1 MKSDPLLMYTMVD
14 DQQRLAAVR
23 RTGLLDAPN
32 EERFDRLTRLACRL
46 LRVPTA
52 LVSLMDADR
61 QFYVSAQGLPEPWAG
76 MREAPLSHSFCRS
89 VVTTGLP
96 LVVDNA
102 AADPRL
108 RNNPAV
114 RDLGIVAYLAVP
126 LALPSGT
133 IVGALCVV
141 DGIPRTW
148 DAPEQEALNDLAG
161 AVMAEIAAGLRHQE
175 LEAAGAALRDSEA
188 RLRLALEAGQLAFW
202 ELDLVSG
209 KVVRASFHD
218 QIFGYATPL
227 PEWSYR
233 AFLSHVLPDDREE
246 VERVYKRVIQ
256 DRIDTPVECR
266 IRRAGD
272 GEVRWI
278 EVHGQPYRGPDGQV
292 IRVHGVLCDI
302 TNRKQT
308 QAALR
313 DGEAR
318 LRSILENVPDAIVV
332 IDGQEKIESFS
343 TAAER
348 LFGYAAGEVIGR
360 NVFMLMAGR
369 EHSDLPAGSAA
380 AGKRAVI
387 GTGGVLTG
395 RRKDG
400 SAFPVELAV
409 GEVRADGRLLRTC
422 FLRDLSEW
430 QATEARLQ
438 ELQAEL
444 LHVSR
449 LSAAGEI
456 ASALAHELNQPLTA
470 ITSAIRAAQRRFA
483 AMPHADTAESTKI
496 HEAMKLAAEQALR
509 AGQIVRHLREFV
521 TPGDADR
528 RLEDLPRL
536 VEEAAGLALVG
547 ARERGIDVTFRFDPG
562 LPPVVVDRIQVQQ
575 VLLNLVRNA
584 LEAMTADEGT
594 GGGATRRRELV
605 VAAALAAPDLVV
617 IEVAD
622 TGPGLE
628 PEVAGRLFDSF
639 VSTKRGG
646 MGMGL
651 SISRTIIEAHGG
663 SLWAEPNAAGG
674 TVFRFTLPAAP
685 PPDRVAAGQNMVAA
699 GAPPGAE
706 IER

>member
-1 MKSDPLLMYTMVD
+1 MKNDPLLMHTRVH

-46 LRVPTA
+46 LRVPIA

-61 QFYVSAQGLPEPWAG
+61 QFYVSAQGLPQPWAG
-76 MREAPLSHSFCRS
+76 LRETPLSHSFCRS

-96 LVVDNA
+96 LAVNDA
-102 AADPRL
+102 SADHRL
-108 RNNPAV
+108 RNHPAI
-114 RDLGIVAYLAVP
+114 RDLGVVACLAVP
-126 LALPSGT
+126 LALPDGAF
-133 IVGALCVV
+133 VGALCVV
-141 DGIPRTW
+141 DRRPRAW
-148 DAPEQEALNDLAG
+148 DATDQEALTDLAG

-175 LEAAGAALRDSEA
+175 LEHAGMALRDSEA

-209 KVVRASFHD
+209 KVIRASLHD

-227 PEWSYR
+227 PEWNYT
-233 AFLSHVLPDDREE
+233 AFLSHVLPEDREG
-246 VERVYKRVIQ
+246 VERVYQRVIRN
-256 DRIDTPVECR
+256 RIDTPVECR
-266 IRRAGD
+266 IRRAD
-272 GEVRWI
+272 NGEIRWI
-278 EVHGQPYRGPDGQV
+278 EIHGQPDRGPDGQV
-292 IRVHGVLCDI
+292 IRLHGVLYDI
-302 TNRKQT
+302 TTRKQT
-308 QAALR
+308 EAALR
-313 DGEAR
+313 DSEAR
-318 LRSILENVPDAIVV
+318 LRSILDAVPDAMVV
-332 IDGQEKIESFS
+332 IDAQDQIKSFS

-348 LFGYAAGEVIGR
+348 LFGHAAGEVIGQ
-360 NVFMLMAGR
+360 NVAMLMVGR
-369 EHSDLPAGSAA
+369 DHPDRPNDSAA
-380 AGKRAVI
+380 AGKGAVI
-387 GTGGVLTG
+387 GAGGMLAC

-400 SAFPVELAV
+400 SVFPVECAV
-409 GEVRADGRLLRTC
+409 GEVHADGRQLRTC

-470 ITSAIRAAQRRFA
+470 VTSAIRAAQRRFA
-483 AMPHADTAESTKI
+483 AMPHAGVGEPAKI

-547 ARERGIDVTFRFDPG
+547 ARERGIVVTFHFDPG

-584 LEAMTADEGT
+584 LEAMTANEAAGGT
-594 GGGATRRRELV
+594 AARRRELV
-605 VAAALAAPDLVV
+605 IAASLAAPDLVV

-628 PEVAGRLFDSF
+628 PDVAGRLFDSF
-639 VSTKRGG
+639 VSTKPAG

-651 SISRTIIEAHGG
+651 SISRTIIRAHGG
-663 SLWAEPNAAGG
+663 SLWAEPGSAGG
-674 TVFRFTLPAAP
+674 AVFRFTLPAAP
-685 PPDRVAAGQNMVAA
+685 PPDRGVAG
-699 GAPPGAE
+699 
-706 IER
+706 

>member
-1 MKSDPLLMYTMVD
+1 MINGPLLMHTMVD

-46 LRVPTA
+46 LRVPIA

-76 MREAPLSHSFCRS
+76 LREAPLSHSFCRS

-96 LVVDNA
+96 LAV
-102 AADPRL
+102 ADASANPRL
-108 RNNPAV
+108 RNNPAIQ
-114 RDLGIVAYLAVP
+114 DLGVVAYLAVP
-126 LALPSGT
+126 LALPDGA

-141 DGIPRTW
+141 DGRPRTW
-148 DAPEQEALNDLAG
+148 DAKEQEALTDLAG

-175 LEAAGAALRDSEA
+175 LVASDMALRDSEV

-209 KVVRASFHD
+209 NVVRASLHD
-218 QIFGYATPL
+218 QIFGYAKPL
-227 PEWSYR
+227 PEWSYKV
-233 AFLSHVLPDDREE
+233 FLSHVLPEDRAE
-246 VERVYKRVIQ
+246 VDRVYEMVIR
-256 DRIDTPVECR
+256 DRIDAPVECR
-266 IRRAGD
+266 IRRADD

-278 EVHGQPYRGPDGQV
+278 EVHGQPYRGPNGQV
-292 IRVHGVLCDI
+292 IRLHGVLCDI
-302 TNRKQT
+302 THRKQT

-313 DGEAR
+313 DSEAR
-318 LRSILENVPDAIVV
+318 LRSILETVPDAMVV
-332 IDGQEKIESFS
+332 IDEQERIESFS

-360 NVFMLMAGR
+360 DVSMLMTGR
-369 EHSDLPAGSAA
+369 EHSDHPGAYGATRKSAA
-380 AGKRAVI
+380 V
-387 GTGGVLTG
+387 TGGVLAG
-395 RRKDG
+395 RRKGG

-409 GEVRADGRLLRTC
+409 GEVHADGKRLRTC
-422 FLRDLSEW
+422 FVRDLSEW

-483 AMPHADTAESTKI
+483 STWHGEARESTRI
-496 HEAMKLAAEQALR
+496 HEAMNLAAEQALR

-521 TPGDADR
+521 TPGDTDL
-528 RLEDLPRL
+528 RLEDVPSLI
-536 VEEAAGLALVG
+536 EEAAGLALVG
-547 ARERGIDVTFRFDPG
+547 ARERGVHVTFRFNPG

-584 LEAMTADEGT
+584 FEAMTAEEAA
-594 GGGATRRRELV
+594 GGAVSRPRELV
-605 VAAALAAPDLVV
+605 IAATLAAPNLVV

-622 TGPGLE
+622 TGPGLA

-639 VSTKRGG
+639 VSTKAGG

-663 SLWAEPNAAGG
+663 VLWAEPGPKGG
-674 TVFRFTLPAAP
+674 AVFR
-685 PPDRVAAGQNMVAA
+685 
-699 GAPPGAE
+699 
-706 IER
+706 

>member
-1 MKSDPLLMYTMVD
+1 MTDRRLPMHTMAD
-14 DQQRLAAVR
+14 DQQRVAAVR
-23 RTGLLDAPN
+23 RTGLLDVPN
-32 EERFDRLTRLACRL
+32 EERFDKLTRLACHL
-46 LRVPTA
+46 LRVPIA

-76 MREAPLSHSFCRS
+76 LREAPLSHSFCRS
-89 VVTTGLP
+89 VLQTGRP
-96 LVVDNA
+96 LAVSNA
-102 AADPRL
+102 PADARL
-108 RNNPAV
+108 QNNPAIQ
-114 RDLGIVAYLAVP
+114 DLGVVAFLAVP
-126 LALPSGT
+126 LALPNGA

-141 DGIPRTW
+141 DSRPRNW
-148 DAPEQEALNDLAG
+148 DAVEVAALTDLAG
-161 AVMAEIAAGLRHQE
+161 AVMAEIAAGLRHRE
-175 LEAAGAALRDSEA
+175 LEATDAALRESEA

-202 ELDLVSG
+202 ELDLMSG

-218 QIFGYATPL
+218 KIFGYAKPL
-227 PEWSYR
+227 PEWNYET
-233 AFLSHVLPDDREE
+233 FLSHVLPEDRED
-246 VERVYKRVIQ
+246 VERVYQRVIR
-256 DRIDTPVECR
+256 DRIDSPVECR

-278 EVHGQPYRGPDGQV
+278 EVRGQPHRGPDGQV
-292 IRVHGVLCDI
+292 IRLHGVLCDI
-302 TNRKQT
+302 TDRKQT

-313 DGEAR
+313 DSEAR
-318 LRSILENVPDAIVV
+318 LRSILETVPDAMV
-332 IDGQEKIESFS
+332 IIDEQEKIESFS

-348 LFGYAAGEVIGR
+348 LFGYAAGEVIGQD
-360 NVFMLMAGR
+360 VSMLMTPR
-369 EHSDLPAGSAA
+369 EPSDRPTGYGPT
-380 AGKRAVI
+380 GKSPIVDSSGALV
-387 GTGGVLTG
+387 G

-409 GEVRADGRLLRTC
+409 GEVHGRRLRTC

-470 ITSAIRAAQRRFA
+470 VTSAIRAAQRRLA
-483 AMPHADTAESTKI
+483 AVSRAEAWDPTRI
-496 HEAMKLAAEQALR
+496 DDAMNLAAEQALR

-521 TPGDADR
+521 TPGDSDR
-528 RLEDLPRL
+528 HLEDLPRL
-536 VEEAAGLALVG
+536 VGEAAGLALVG
-547 ARERGIDVTFRFDPG
+547 ARERGIYVTFRFAPG

-584 LEAMTADEGT
+584 LEAMTGDEVDH
-594 GGGATRRRELV
+594 GGGLRPREV
-605 VAAALAAPDLVV
+605 VIAVALAAPELVV

-622 TGPGLE
+622 TGPGLA
-628 PEVAGRLFDSF
+628 PDVAGRLFDSF
-639 VSTKRGG
+639 VSTKPRG

-663 SLWAEPNAAGG
+663 RLWAEPNPRGG
-674 TVFRFTLPAAP
+674 AVFRFTLPAAP
-685 PPDRVAAGQNMVAA
+685 PLDTIAVC
-699 GAPPGAE
+699 
-706 IER
+706 

>member
-1 MKSDPLLMYTMVD
+1 MINGPLLMHTMVD

-46 LRVPTA
+46 LRVPIA

-76 MREAPLSHSFCRS
+76 LREAPLSHSFCRS

-96 LVVDNA
+96 LAV
-102 AADPRL
+102 ADASANPRL
-108 RNNPAV
+108 RNNPAIQ
-114 RDLGIVAYLAVP
+114 DLGVVAYLAVP
-126 LALPSGT
+126 LALPDGA

-141 DGIPRTW
+141 DGRPRTW
-148 DAPEQEALNDLAG
+148 DAKEQEALTDLAG

-175 LEAAGAALRDSEA
+175 LVASDMALRDSEV

-209 KVVRASFHD
+209 NVVRASLHD
-218 QIFGYATPL
+218 QIFGYAKPL
-227 PEWSYR
+227 PEWSYKV
-233 AFLSHVLPDDREE
+233 FLSHVLPEDRAE
-246 VERVYKRVIQ
+246 VDRVYEMVIR
-256 DRIDTPVECR
+256 DRIDAPVECR
-266 IRRAGD
+266 IRRADD

-278 EVHGQPYRGPDGQV
+278 EVHGQPYRGPNGQV
-292 IRVHGVLCDI
+292 IRLHGVLCDI
-302 TNRKQT
+302 THRKQT

-313 DGEAR
+313 DSEAR
-318 LRSILENVPDAIVV
+318 LRSILETVPDAMVV
-332 IDGQEKIESFS
+332 IDEQERIESFS

-360 NVFMLMAGR
+360 DVSMLMTGR
-369 EHSDLPAGSAA
+369 EHSDHPGAYGATRKSAA
-380 AGKRAVI
+380 V
-387 GTGGVLTG
+387 TGGVLAG
-395 RRKDG
+395 RRKGG

-409 GEVRADGRLLRTC
+409 GEVHADGKRLRTC
-422 FLRDLSEW
+422 FVRDLSEW

-483 AMPHADTAESTKI
+483 STWHGEARESTRI
-496 HEAMKLAAEQALR
+496 HEAMNLAAEQALR

-521 TPGDADR
+521 TPGDTDR
-528 RLEDLPRL
+528 RLEDVPSLI
-536 VEEAAGLALVG
+536 EEAAGLALVG
-547 ARERGIDVTFRFDPG
+547 ARERGVHVTFRFTPG

-584 LEAMTADEGT
+584 FEAMTAEEAA
-594 GGGATRRRELV
+594 GGAVSRPRELV
-605 VAAALAAPDLVV
+605 IAATLAAPNLVV

-622 TGPGLE
+622 TGPGLA

-639 VSTKRGG
+639 VSTKAGG

-663 SLWAEPNAAGG
+663 VLWAEPGPKGG
-674 TVFRFTLPAAP
+674 AVFRFTLPAAP
-685 PPDRVAAGQNMVAA
+685 QSDTIVAY
-699 GAPPGAE
+699 
-706 IER
+706 

>member
-1 MKSDPLLMYTMVD
+1 MTNDPLLMHTMVD
-14 DQQRLAAVR
+14 DQQRLAAIR

-46 LRVPTA
+46 LRVPIA

-96 LVVDNA
+96 LAVCDA
-102 AADPRL
+102 AADPCL

-114 RDLGIVAYLAVP
+114 QDLGVVAYLAVP
-126 LALPSGT
+126 LALPDGT

-141 DGIPRTW
+141 DCRPRTW
-148 DAPEQEALNDLAG
+148 DTTEQEALTDLAG

-175 LEAAGAALRDSEA
+175 LEAAGTALRDSEA

-227 PEWSYR
+227 PDWSYT
-233 AFLSHVLPDDREE
+233 AFLSHVLPEDREE
-246 VERVYKRVIQ
+246 VERVYKRVIR

-292 IRVHGVLCDI
+292 IRLHGVLCDI

-318 LRSILENVPDAIVV
+318 LRSILETVPDAMVV
-332 IDGQEKIESFS
+332 IDEQEKIESFS

-360 NVFMLMAGR
+360 NVSMLMAGR
-369 EHSDLPAGSAA
+369 EHSDRPAGAAA
-380 AGKRAVI
+380 AGTRAVI
-387 GTGGVLTG
+387 GTGGVFAC

-409 GEVRADGRLLRTC
+409 GEVHADGRHLRTC

-470 ITSAIRAAQRRFA
+470 VTSAIRAAQRRFA
-483 AMPHADTAESTKI
+483 AMPQAETGEPTKI
-496 HEAMKLAAEQALR
+496 REAMNLAAKQALR

-547 ARERGIDVTFRFDPG
+547 ARERGINVTFRFHPG

-584 LEAMTADEGT
+584 LEAMTADEAA
-594 GGGATRRRELV
+594 GAGFSRPRELV
-605 VAAALAAPDLVV
+605 IAAALATPDRVM

-639 VSTKRGG
+639 VSTKPAG

-663 SLWAEPNAAGG
+663 SLWAEPNSAGG

-685 PPDRVAAGQNMVAA
+685 PPDRVVAS
-699 GAPPGAE
+699 
-706 IER
+706 

>member
-1 MKSDPLLMYTMVD
+1 MINGPLLMHTMVD

-46 LRVPTA
+46 LRVPIA

-76 MREAPLSHSFCRS
+76 LREAPLSHSFCRS

-96 LVVDNA
+96 LAVTDAPAN
-102 AADPRL
+102 PRL
-108 RNNPAV
+108 RNNPAIQ
-114 RDLGIVAYLAVP
+114 DLGVVAYLAVP
-126 LALPSGT
+126 LALPDGG

-141 DGIPRTW
+141 DGRPRMW
-148 DAPEQEALNDLAG
+148 EAKEQEALTDLAG
-161 AVMAEIAAGLRHQE
+161 AVMAEIAAGLRHKE
-175 LEAAGAALRDSEA
+175 LEASDMALRDSEV

-209 KVVRASFHD
+209 NVVRASFHD
-218 QIFGYATPL
+218 QIFGYAKPL
-227 PEWSYR
+227 PEWSYNV
-233 AFLSHVLPDDREE
+233 FLSHVLPEDREE
-246 VERVYKRVIQ
+246 VERVYEMVIR

-266 IRRAGD
+266 IRRADD

-278 EVHGQPYRGPDGQV
+278 EVHGQPHRGPDGHI
-292 IRVHGVLCDI
+292 IRLHGVLCDI

-313 DGEAR
+313 DSEAQ
-318 LRSILENVPDAIVV
+318 LRSILETVPDAMVV
-332 IDGQEKIESFS
+332 IDEQERIESFS
-343 TAAER
+343 TAAEH

-360 NVFMLMAGR
+360 NISMLIAGR
-369 EHSDLPAGSAA
+369 ENSDHPSGYGA
-380 AGKRAVI
+380 AGKSAITV
-387 GTGGVLTG
+387 TDGVLAG
-395 RRKDG
+395 RRKGG
-400 SAFPVELAV
+400 SAFPVELAI
-409 GEVRADGRLLRTC
+409 GEVHADGKRLRTC

-483 AMPHADTAESTKI
+483 SMPHAEAGEATRI
-496 HEAMKLAAEQALR
+496 HEAMNLVAEQALR

-521 TPGDADR
+521 TPGDTDR

-547 ARERGIDVTFRFDPG
+547 ARERGVHVTFRFNPG
-562 LPPVVVDRIQVQQ
+562 LPPVIVDRIQVQQ

-584 LEAMTADEGT
+584 LEAMTAEEAV
-594 GGGATRRRELV
+594 GGGISRPRELV
-605 VAAALAAPDLVV
+605 IAAALAAPDLVM

-622 TGPGLE
+622 TGPGLA
-628 PEVAGRLFDSF
+628 PEVAGHLFDSF
-639 VSTKRGG
+639 VSTKPGG

-663 SLWAEPNAAGG
+663 RLWAEPNREGG
-674 TVFRFTLPAAP
+674 AVFRFTLPAAP
-685 PPDRVAAGQNMVAA
+685 PPDRIVA
-699 GAPPGAE
+699 
-706 IER
+706 R

>member
-1 MKSDPLLMYTMVD
+1 M
-14 DQQRLAAVR
+14 
-23 RTGLLDAPN
+23 
-32 EERFDRLTRLACRL
+32 
-46 LRVPTA
+46 
-52 LVSLMDADR
+52 
-61 QFYVSAQGLPEPWAG
+61 
-76 MREAPLSHSFCRS
+76 
-89 VVTTGLP
+89 
-96 LVVDNA
+96 
-102 AADPRL
+102 
-108 RNNPAV
+108 
-114 RDLGIVAYLAVP
+114 
-126 LALPSGT
+126 
-133 IVGALCVV
+133 
-141 DGIPRTW
+141 
-148 DAPEQEALNDLAG
+148 
-161 AVMAEIAAGLRHQE
+161 
-175 LEAAGAALRDSEA
+175 
-188 RLRLALEAGQLAFW
+188 
-202 ELDLVSG
+202 
-209 KVVRASFHD
+209 
-218 QIFGYATPL
+218 
-227 PEWSYR
+227 
-233 AFLSHVLPDDREE
+233 
-246 VERVYKRVIQ
+246 
-256 DRIDTPVECR
+256 
-266 IRRAGD
+266 
-272 GEVRWI
+272 
-278 EVHGQPYRGPDGQV
+278 
-292 IRVHGVLCDI
+292 
-302 TNRKQT
+302 
-308 QAALR
+308 
-313 DGEAR
+313 
-318 LRSILENVPDAIVV
+318 
-332 IDGQEKIESFS
+332 
-343 TAAER
+343 
-348 LFGYAAGEVIGR
+348 
-360 NVFMLMAGR
+360 
-369 EHSDLPAGSAA
+369 
-380 AGKRAVI
+380 
-387 GTGGVLTG
+387 
-395 RRKDG
+395 
-400 SAFPVELAV
+400 ELAV
-409 GEVRADGRLLRTC
+409 GEVHADGRLLRTC

-483 AMPHADTAESTKI
+483 AMPHAETAEATKI
-496 HEAMKLAAEQALR
+496 REAMKLAAEQALR
-509 AGQIVRHLREFV
+509 AGQIVRHLREFI

-584 LEAMTADEGT
+584 LEAMTADEGA

-605 VAAALAAPDLVV
+605 IAAALAAPDLVV

-628 PEVAGRLFDSF
+628 PKVAGRLFELF

-663 SLWAEPNAAGG
+663 SLGAEPNSAGG